1 MRLFLLGIAILFC
14 WAFIM
19 DLAVQAMRKN
29 KKKKGEESITPTYRS
44 GSL

>member
-1 MRLFLLGIAILFC
+1 MKLFLLGLIILFG

-29 KKKKGEESITPTYRS
+29 NEKVKNKKGED
-44 GSL
+44 